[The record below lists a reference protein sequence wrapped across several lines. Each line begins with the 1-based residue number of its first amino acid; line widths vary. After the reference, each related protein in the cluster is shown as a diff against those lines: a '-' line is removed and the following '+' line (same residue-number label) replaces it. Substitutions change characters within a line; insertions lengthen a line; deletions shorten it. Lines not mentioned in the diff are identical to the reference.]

1 MRPTLLQRVDL
12 KLRQALPGLLILLC
26 IMLSVTPLRLPDYA
40 LVAPGLVLIA
50 VFYWTVH
57 RPDLLRPWHA
67 CLLGLFD
74 DILSGPGLGVN
85 ALVLTL
91 VHWAVVSQHR
101 VFRGKGFAVV
111 WIAFALLAPVAIGL
125 IALLSLVATR
135 TSIDPAV
142 VLAQI
147 LLTIA
152 LYPPLA
158 WLFGRAQKLFL
169 SGV

>member
-67 CLLGLFD
+67 CLLGLFID
-74 DILSGPGLGVN
+74 GLDSGRRHEGWLLLLALQCLPYLAALACAHLSGRQP
-85 ALVLTL
+85 ARLTSRSASPAAR
-91 VHWAVVSQHR
+91 WPAP
-101 VFRGKGFAVV
+101 
-111 WIAFALLAPVAIGL
+111 PVA
-125 IALLSLVATR
+125 
-135 TSIDPAV
+135 PA
-142 VLAQI
+142 ANGQ
-147 LLTIA
+147 
-152 LYPPLA
+152 PLRGER
-158 WLFGRAQKLFL
+158 FR
-169 SGV
+169 SGDHRST

>member
-1 MRPTLLQRVDL
+1 
-12 KLRQALPGLLILLC
+12 
-26 IMLSVTPLRLPDYA
+26 
-40 LVAPGLVLIA
+40 
-50 VFYWTVH
+50 
-57 RPDLLRPWHA
+57 
-67 CLLGLFD
+67 
-74 DILSGPGLGVN
+74 VN